1 MTSIATE
8 EQAQDITGDPSVK
21 QAMDCYYTYC
31 VVTHGNATTYLEC
44 LAFNPED
51 NEKMIVIPDKKGK
64 GIIELPTMG
73 LVLPKSVSEV
83 LGVKEGGVIQI
94 NGVPVTVAE
103 ISDQYAHPMTYM
115 SKMQMEELMESGVT
129 CVSTFLVNVN
139 DDAAFLQAMSSKNA
153 SLTVFTKQL
162 KKDMLATLGSID
174 IFIYILIGFSLGM
187 ALIIL
192 SIMSQNALMEQKR
205 QLSVLRLI
213 GFTVPDISSTWTLQS
228 LAQLFLSSILAIPAG
243 IGFSALLFKMASS
256 STQSYPVIVSPAVIF
271 ISLGFIALVIIGSHL
286 LSMATIK
293 RWNLADNTRSRE

>member
-103 ISDQYAHPMTYM
+103 ISD
-115 SKMQMEELMESGVT
+115 
-129 CVSTFLVNVN
+129 
-139 DDAAFLQAMSSKNA
+139 
-153 SLTVFTKQL
+153 
-162 KKDMLATLGSID
+162 
-174 IFIYILIGFSLGM
+174 
-187 ALIIL
+187 
-192 SIMSQNALMEQKR
+192 
-205 QLSVLRLI
+205 
-213 GFTVPDISSTWTLQS
+213 
-228 LAQLFLSSILAIPAG
+228 
-243 IGFSALLFKMASS
+243 
-256 STQSYPVIVSPAVIF
+256 
-271 ISLGFIALVIIGSHL
+271 
-286 LSMATIK
+286 
-293 RWNLADNTRSRE
+293 